1 MSVCL
6 RIVEVDAEYIL
17 RRGGGFG
24 MNTGKGSIICR
35 GGRIFEVL
43 DMNRTLH
50 ANYSYSKIINYS
62 AFLIK

>member
-1 MSVCL
+1 MPQDCRGGCRV
-6 RIVEVDAEYIL
+6 YIKEGG
-17 RRGGGFG
+17 GGGFG